1 MSAPGRVAAR
11 RYSGFMHR
19 NRRVWPHAVALAGL
33 VLAASAAQAQTV
45 DDIVKSY
52 LEARGG
58 LARLRAVQSLRFT
71 GTMEVGEV
79 KAPFKLE
86 LARPN
91 KMRTEF
97 VVQGQTGVR
106 AFDGQHAWA
115 RVPLPGEPPRL
126 MSPEEAAD
134 ARAQADVDMSPLVD
148 AAAKGYTIE
157 LVGRDRLPSGETWKL
172 LVRGR
177 ESPPRTLHIDTRSHL
192 VVETIDTRTDE
203 GQPTEFVTEISDYR
217 SVGGL
222 MFPHRIEVGPKGKPE
237 RQRLQIERVEINP
250 ALEASLFAM
259 PPARR
264 AKPATPPKPQPPA
277 VLP

>member
-1 MSAPGRVAAR
+1 
-11 RYSGFMHR
+11 MHR

-177 ESPPRTLHIDTRSHL
+177 ESPPRTLHIDARSHL
-192 VVETIDTRTDE
+192 VVQTIDTRTDE

>member
-1 MSAPGRVAAR
+1 
-11 RYSGFMHR
+11 
-19 NRRVWPHAVALAGL
+19 
-33 VLAASAAQAQTV
+33 
-45 DDIVKSY
+45 
-52 LEARGG
+52 
-58 LARLRAVQSLRFT
+58 
-71 GTMEVGEV
+71 
-79 KAPFKLE
+79 
-86 LARPN
+86 
-91 KMRTEF
+91 
-97 VVQGQTGVR
+97 
-106 AFDGQHAWA
+106 
-115 RVPLPGEPPRL
+115 

-177 ESPPRTLHIDTRSHL
+177 ESPPRTLHIDARSHL
-192 VVETIDTRTDE
+192 VVQTIDTRTDE

>member
-1 MSAPGRVAAR
+1 MLS
-11 RYSGFMHR
+11 
-19 NRRVWPHAVALAGL
+19 NRRVWPRAVALAA
-33 VLAASAAQAQTV
+33 LALATLDAQAQTV
-45 DDIVKSY
+45 DDIVRAY

-58 LARLRAVQSLRFT
+58 AAKLRAVQSLRLA
-71 GTMEVGEV
+71 GTMEVGDI
-79 KAPFKLE
+79 KAPFTLE
-86 LARPN
+86 LARPS

-106 AFDGQHAWA
+106 AYDGQHAWA

-126 MSPEEAAD
+126 MTPEEAAD

-148 AAAKGYTIE
+148 AAAKGFTIE
-157 LVGRDRLPSGETWKL
+157 LVGRDRLPGGETWKL

-177 ESPPRTLHIDTRSHL
+177 DAPPRTLHIDTRSHL
-192 VVETIDTRTDE
+192 VVETIDTRSDE
-203 GQPTEFVTEISDYR
+203 GQSTDFVTEISDYR

-222 MFPHRIEVGPKGKPE
+222 MFPHRIEVGPKGKPD
-237 RQRLQIERVEINP
+237 RQRLLIQKVEINP
-250 ALEASLFAM
+250 TLEPSRFAM

-264 AKPATPPKPQPPA
+264 ARPQAAKPQPPA

>member
-1 MSAPGRVAAR
+1 MLC
-11 RYSGFMHR
+11 
-19 NRRVWPHAVALAGL
+19 NRRVWPRAIALAAL
-33 VLAASAAQAQTV
+33 ALAASAAHAQTV
-45 DDIVKSY
+45 DDIVRAY

-58 LARLRAVQSLRFT
+58 AARLRAVQSLRFA
-71 GTMEVGEV
+71 GTMEVGDV
-79 KAPFKLE
+79 KAPFTLE

-106 AFDGQHAWA
+106 AYDGQHAWA

-126 MSPEEAAD
+126 MTPEEAAD

-157 LVGRDRLPSGETWKL
+157 LVGRDRLPGGDTWKL
-172 LVRGR
+172 LVRGHDG
-177 ESPPRTLHIDTRSHL
+177 PPRTLHIDSRSHL
-192 VVETIDTRTDE
+192 VVETIDTRSEE
-203 GQPTEFVTEISDYR
+203 GQPTDFVTEISDYR

-237 RQRLQIERVEINP
+237 RQRLLIQKVEINP
-250 ALEASLFAM
+250 TLEASRFAM

-264 AKPATPPKPQPPA
+264 AKPQPAKPQPPA

>member
-1 MSAPGRVAAR
+1 MTPGRFSAR
-11 RYSGFMHR
+11 LYSGFMLC
-19 NRRVWPHAVALAGL
+19 NRRVWPRAVTLAALA
-33 VLAASAAQAQTV
+33 LAASGAHAQTV
-45 DDIVKSY
+45 DDIVRAY

-58 LARLRAVQSLRFT
+58 AAKLRAVQSLRLA
-71 GTMEVGEV
+71 GTMEVGDI
-79 KAPFKLE
+79 KAPFTLE
-86 LARPN
+86 LARPS

-106 AFDGQHAWA
+106 AYDGQHAWA

-126 MSPEEAAD
+126 MTPEEAAD

-157 LVGRDRLPSGETWKL
+157 LVGRDRLPGGETWKL

-177 ESPPRTLHIDTRSHL
+177 DGPPRTLHIDTRSHL
-192 VVETIDTRTDE
+192 VVETIDTRSDE
-203 GQPTEFVTEISDYR
+203 GQSTDFVTEISDYR

-222 MFPHRIEVGPKGKPE
+222 MFPHRIEVGPKGKAD
-237 RQRLQIERVEINP
+237 RQRLLIQRVEINP
-250 ALEASLFAM
+250 TLEASRFAM

-264 AKPATPPKPQPPA
+264 AKPQPAKPQPPA

>member
-1 MSAPGRVAAR
+1 ML
-11 RYSGFMHR
+11 R
-19 NRRVWPHAVALAGL
+19 NRRAWPQALAL
-33 VLAASAAQAQTV
+33 AALTLAASRTQAQTV
-45 DDIVKSY
+45 DDIVRSY
-52 LEARGG
+52 LDARAGA
-58 LARLRAVQSLRFT
+58 ARLRAVQSLRFT

-106 AFDGQHAWA
+106 AYDGQHAWA

-157 LVGRDRLPSGETWKL
+157 LVGRDRLPSGDTWKL

-177 ESPPRTLHIDTRSHL
+177 DTPPRTLHIDARSHL
-192 VVETIDTRTDE
+192 VVETIDTRSEE

-237 RQRLQIERVEINP
+237 RQRLQIERVEINL
-250 ALEASLFAM
+250 ALEAPRSAI
-259 PPARR
+259 PSARR
-264 AKPATPPKPQPPA
+264 AKPAAPKPQPPA